1 MTDNVPKIQE
11 EMDVFPRQIRE
22 DIFPRQIREDVFPRL
37 IREKQEESL
46 SPYAIKSK
54 DSRGRVFPA
63 EKCKVRTEFE
73 RDTGRILYSM
83 EFRRLRHKTQVF
95 FNPQN
100 DHICTRMEHVL
111 YVNYISNTI
120 ARSLNLNPDLVN
132 AISLGHD
139 IGHSPFGHS
148 GERML
153 DVCIKK
159 VEPDLRF
166 SHELHSLRVADRL
179 AFKRSSQ
186 DQHGFNLTFEVRDG
200 IVCHC
205 GEIYEEVILK
215 PDRNNTTGSITD
227 LMDVNGR
234 KDNSGMPATL
244 EGCVM
249 RIADKIAYVGRDIED
264 AIRAGIMDF
273 EDIPLEIKSELGKTN
288 SEIINTLV
296 MDIIMNSMDKD
307 MIMLSKD
314 KGIAMQNLLKENEE
328 RIYKSDKIQA
338 YEKMA
343 KNTVE
348 GLFDALIV
356 AIEDIEK
363 LQSSDTKVFNNF
375 YNFIS
380 ERAYDDKDRNA
391 QKVVDFIAGMTDS
404 YAQKCYEEIYWF

>member
-1 MTDNVPKIQE
+1 ME
-11 EMDVFPRQIRE
+11 LFPRIIRE
-22 DIFPRQIREDVFPRL
+22 N
-37 IREKQEESL
+37 QEESL
-46 SPYAIKSK
+46 SPFAIKSK
-54 DSRGRVFPA
+54 DSRGRLTAA

-73 RDTGRILYSM
+73 RDTGKILYSM

-153 DVCIKK
+153 DQCIKK
-159 VEPDLRF
+159 IDPNLF
-166 SHELHSLRVADRL
+166 FQHELHSLRVADTL
-179 AFKRSSQ
+179 AVKGDRPG
-186 DQHGFNLTFEVRDG
+186 QHGFNLTFEVRDG

-205 GEIYEEVILK
+205 GETYQEILLQ
-215 PDRNNTTGSITD
+215 PDRKKEFDSLYTKGAGSC
-227 LMDVNGR
+227 
-234 KDNSGMPATL
+234 MPATL
-244 EGCVM
+244 EGCVV

-264 AIRAGIMDF
+264 AVRAGIMEF
-273 EDIPLEIKSELGKTN
+273 EDVPKEIKSELGRTN
-288 SEIINTLV
+288 GEIINSLV
-296 MDIIMNSMDKD
+296 MDIIQNSIGQDH
-307 MIMLSKD
+307 IMLSKE
-314 KGIAMQNLLKENEE
+314 KGLAMQSLLQENVGK
-328 RIYKSDKIQA
+328 IYKSDKINA

-343 KNTVE
+343 KNIVE
-348 GLFDALIV
+348 GLFNALV
-356 AIEDIEK
+356 TAIEDTEK
-363 LQSSDTKVFNNF
+363 LRISDVKVYKNL
-375 YNFIS
+375 YNFII
-380 ERAYDDKDRNA
+380 ERDYGDNERNA